1 MSLIIAR
8 ELAEQGITMSP
19 ENPVRFVTH
28 RDISSE
34 DIATFLTNLAS
45 VLSLLTR
52 LTSIA
57 IKTRASLGKLYFF
70 NKYTVKIAFD
80 TC

>member
-8 ELAEQGITMSP
+8 ELAEQGVTMSP

-45 VLSLLTR
+45 VL
-52 LTSIA
+52 
-57 IKTRASLGKLYFF
+57 
-70 NKYTVKIAFD
+70 
-80 TC
+80 